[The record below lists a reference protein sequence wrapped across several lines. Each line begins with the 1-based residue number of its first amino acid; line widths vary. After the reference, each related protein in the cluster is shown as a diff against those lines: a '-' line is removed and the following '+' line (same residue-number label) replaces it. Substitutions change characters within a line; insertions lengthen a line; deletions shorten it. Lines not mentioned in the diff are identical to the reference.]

1 MKDSRR
7 KMGSGRRVAV
17 VGMGIRSPIG
27 NSLTEFAEALKRGR
41 SGIRKMPEW
50 EGIRRLRTKVAGI
63 CNIDGEE
70 KGIPR
75 NFRRSMGRVSLLAA
89 LSAMDAVRQSGLGE
103 KEIASAECGI
113 SYGSTA
119 GSTLEQVELIG
130 RYILN
135 SDLTG
140 ALASSYLKCMSH
152 TCAGNLST
160 LFGLKGPFI
169 ASCTACVSGSQ
180 GIGFGYEAIR
190 TGKAEIM
197 ITGGAEE
204 MHFLHAAV
212 FDLMLATSYR
222 YNDQPSKTPRPFDAD
237 RDGLVVAEG
246 AGTLVLEDYEHAKL
260 RDAQILAEVEGFW
273 TNGSGVHLTDSDALS
288 IERCMRRALAE
299 AGRNPAEIEHVSAHA
314 TATANGD
321 EAEALA
327 IHRVYGSRVSVSA
340 IKGYTGHTLGA
351 SGAVEAIGTILMMR
365 EGFIV
370 PTLNLERPDPK
381 LPPLNHV
388 MGNPMDKRITVAVNN
403 NFAFGGINTSMIL
416 SLA

>member
-1 MKDSRR
+1 
-7 KMGSGRRVAV
+7 
-17 VGMGIRSPIG
+17 VGMGIRSPVG
-27 NSLTEFAEALKRGR
+27 NSLTEFSESLKKGR
-41 SGIRKMPEW
+41 SGIRKMPDW

-75 NFRRSMGRVSLLAA
+75 NFRRSMGRVSVLAA

-103 KEIASAECGI
+103 AEIASAECGI

-190 TGKAEIM
+190 SGKAEIM
-197 ITGGAEE
+197 IAGGAEE

-212 FDLMLATSYR
+212 FDLMLATSSR
-222 YNDQPSKTPRPFDAD
+222 YNDHPSKTPRPFDAE

-246 AGTLVLEDYEHAKL
+246 AGTLVLEEYEHAK
-260 RDAQILAEVEGFW
+260 RRGGQILAEVEGFW
-273 TNGSGVHLTDSDALS
+273 TNASGVHLTDSDAPS
-288 IERCMRRALAE
+288 IEQCMRRALGE
-299 AGRNPAEIEHVSAHA
+299 ARRNPEDIQHVNAHA
-314 TATANGD
+314 TATTNGD
-321 EAEALA
+321 EAEAVA
-327 IHRVYGSRVSVSA
+327 IHRVYGPHVSVTA

-351 SGAVEAIGTILMMR
+351 SGAIEAIGTILMMR
-365 EGFIV
+365 EGFIA
-370 PTLNLERPDPK
+370 PTLNLERPDPQ
-381 LPPLNHV
+381 LPSLNHV
-388 MGNPMDKRITVAVNN
+388 IGDPVDKRITLAVNN

-416 SLA
+416 RLV

>member
-1 MKDSRR
+1 MKDSPRE
-7 KMGSGRRVAV
+7 MGSGRRVAV
-17 VGMGIRSPIG
+17 VGMGIRSPVG
-27 NSLTEFAEALKRGR
+27 NSLAEFAESLKKGR
-41 SGIRKMPEW
+41 SGIRRMPEW
-50 EGIRRLRTKVAGI
+50 EGVRRLRTKVAGV
-63 CNIDGEE
+63 CNINGEE

-75 NFRRSMGRVSLLAA
+75 KFRRSMGRVSVLAA
-89 LSAMDAVRQSGLGE
+89 LSAIDAVRQSGLGE
-103 KEIASAECGI
+103 EEIASAECGI

-130 RYILN
+130 KYILN

-160 LFGLKGPFI
+160 LFRIQGPFI

-180 GIGFGYEAIR
+180 GIGFGYEVIR
-190 TGKAEIM
+190 SGRAEIM

-212 FDLMLATSYR
+212 FDLMLATSSR
-222 YNDQPSKTPRPFDAD
+222 YNDHPSKTPRPFDAE

-246 AGTLVLEDYEHAKL
+246 AGTLVLEEYEHAE
-260 RDAQILAEVEGFW
+260 RRGAQILAEVEGFW
-273 TNGSGVHLTDSDALS
+273 TNVSGVHLTDSDAPS
-288 IERCMRRALAE
+288 IEQCMRRALGE
-299 AGRNPAEIEHVSAHA
+299 ARRSPEDIQHVNAHA
-314 TATANGD
+314 TATHNGD

-327 IHRVYGSRVSVSA
+327 IHRVYGSRVSVTA

-351 SGAVEAIGTILMMR
+351 SGAIEAIGTILMMR
-365 EGFIV
+365 GGFIA
-370 PTLNLERPDPK
+370 PTLNLERPDPR

-416 SLA
+416 SLV

>member
-1 MKDSRR
+1 
-7 KMGSGRRVAV
+7 
-17 VGMGIRSPIG
+17 
-27 NSLTEFAEALKRGR
+27 
-41 SGIRKMPEW
+41 
-50 EGIRRLRTKVAGI
+50 
-63 CNIDGEE
+63 
-70 KGIPR
+70 
-75 NFRRSMGRVSLLAA
+75 MGRVSLLAA
-89 LSAMDAVRQSGLGE
+89 LSAMDAVRQSGLGD

-190 TGKAEIM
+190 SGKAEIM

-246 AGTLVLEDYEHAKL
+246 AGTLVLEEYEHAK
-260 RDAQILAEVEGFW
+260 RRGAQILAEVEGFW
-273 TNGSGVHLTDSDALS
+273 TNGSGVHLTDSDAPS

-321 EAEALA
+321 EAEAVA
-327 IHRVYGSRVSVSA
+327 IHRVFGSRVSVSA

>member
-1 MKDSRR
+1 
-7 KMGSGRRVAV
+7 
-17 VGMGIRSPIG
+17 
-27 NSLTEFAEALKRGR
+27 
-41 SGIRKMPEW
+41 MPEW
-50 EGIRRLRTKVAGI
+50 EGVRRLRTKVAGV
-63 CNIDGEE
+63 CNINGEE

-75 NFRRSMGRVSLLAA
+75 KFRRSMGRVSVLAA
-89 LSAMDAVRQSGLGE
+89 LSAIDAVRQSGLGE
-103 KEIASAECGI
+103 EEIAAAECGI

-130 RYILN
+130 KYILN

-160 LFGLKGPFI
+160 LFRLQGPFI

-180 GIGFGYEAIR
+180 GIGFGYEVIR
-190 TGKAEIM
+190 SGKAEIM

-212 FDLMLATSYR
+212 FDLMLATSSG
-222 YNDQPSKTPRPFDAD
+222 YNDHPSKTPRPFDAE

-246 AGTLVLEDYEHAKL
+246 AGTLVLEEYERAK
-260 RDAQILAEVEGFW
+260 RRGAQILAEVEGFW
-273 TNGSGVHLTDSDALS
+273 TNVSGVHLTDSDAPS
-288 IERCMRRALAE
+288 IEQCMRRALGE
-299 AGRNPAEIEHVSAHA
+299 ARRSPEDIQHVNAHA
-314 TATANGD
+314 TATHNGD

-327 IHRVYGSRVSVSA
+327 IHRVYGSRVSVTA

-351 SGAVEAIGTILMMR
+351 SGAIEAIGTILMMR
-365 EGFIV
+365 GGFIA
-370 PTLNLERPDPK
+370 PTLNLERPDPQ

-416 SLA
+416 SLV

>member
-1 MKDSRR
+1 
-7 KMGSGRRVAV
+7 MGSDRRVAV
-17 VGMGIRSPIG
+17 VGMGIRTPVG
-27 NSLTEFAEALKRGR
+27 NSLTEFAESLKRGR
-41 SGIRKMPEW
+41 SGIRKMSDW

-75 NFRRSMGRVSLLAA
+75 NFRRSMGRVSVLAA
-89 LSAMDAVRQSGLGE
+89 LSAMDAMRQSGLGE
-103 KEIASAECGI
+103 EEISSAECGI

-212 FDLMLATSYR
+212 FDLMLATSSR
-222 YNDQPSKTPRPFDAD
+222 YNDHPSKTPRPFDAE

-246 AGTLVLEDYEHAKL
+246 AGTVVLEEYEHAKL
-260 RDAQILAEVEGFW
+260 RGAQILAEVEGFW
-273 TNGSGVHLTDSDALS
+273 TNGSGAHLTDSDAPS
-288 IERCMRRALAE
+288 IERCMRRSLAE
-299 AGRNPAEIEHVSAHA
+299 AGRNPEEIQHVSAHA

-321 EAEALA
+321 KAEAVA

-351 SGAVEAIGTILMMR
+351 SGAIEAIGTILMMR
-365 EGFIV
+365 EGFIAS
-370 PTLNLERPDPK
+370 TLNLEKPDPQ

-388 MGNPMDKRITVAVNN
+388 LTNPVARRFTVAMNN
-403 NFAFGGINTSMIL
+403 NFAFGGINTSMVL
-416 SLA
+416 SLV

>member
-1 MKDSRR
+1 
-7 KMGSGRRVAV
+7 MGL
-17 VGMGIRSPIG
+17 RSPVG
-27 NSLTEFAEALKRGR
+27 NSLAEFAEALKKGR

-50 EGIRRLRTKVAGI
+50 EGIRRLRTKVAGV
-63 CNIDGEE
+63 CNINGEE
-70 KGIPR
+70 REIPR
-75 NFRRSMGRVSLLAA
+75 NFRRSMGRVSVLAT
-89 LSAMDAVRQSGLGE
+89 LSAIDAVRQSGLGE
-103 KEIASAECGI
+103 EEVASPECGI

-119 GSTLEQVELIG
+119 GSTLEQVELIR

-135 SDLTG
+135 ADLTG
-140 ALASSYLKCMSH
+140 ALSSSYLKCMSH

-160 LFGLKGPFI
+160 FFGLQGPFI

-190 TGKAEIM
+190 SGRAEIM

-212 FDLMLATSYR
+212 FDLLLATSSR
-222 YNDQPSKTPRPFDAD
+222 YNDDPAKTPRPFDAE

-246 AGTLVLEDYEHAKL
+246 AGTLVLEEYEHAKL
-260 RDAQILAEVEGFW
+260 RGAQMLAEVEGFW
-273 TNGSGVHLTDSDALS
+273 TNASGMHLTASDAHS
-288 IERCMRRALAE
+288 MEHCMRSALGE
-299 AGRNPAEIEHVSAHA
+299 ARRSPKDVQHVTAHA

-321 EAEALA
+321 AAEAVA
-327 IHRVYGSRVSVSA
+327 IYRVYGSRVSVTA

-351 SGAVEAIGTILMMR
+351 SGAIEAIGTILMMK
-365 EGFIV
+365 EGFIA
-370 PTLNLERPDPK
+370 PSLNLERPDPR

-388 MGNPMDKRITVAVNN
+388 LGEPVDDRITVAVNN
-403 NFAFGGINTSMIL
+403 NFAFGGINTSIIL

>member
-1 MKDSRR
+1 MKNGGSR
-7 KMGSGRRVAV
+7 MGSGRRVAV
-17 VGMGIRSPIG
+17 VGMGIRSPVG
-27 NSLTEFAEALKRGR
+27 NTPAEFAESLRKGR
-41 SGIRKMPEW
+41 SGIRKMKEW
-50 EGIRRLRTKVAGI
+50 EGIRRLRTRVAGV
-63 CNIDGEE
+63 CNIDGQDQ
-70 KGIPR
+70 GIPR
-75 NFRRSMGRVSLLAA
+75 SFRRSMGRVSVLAA
-89 LSAMDAVRQSGLGE
+89 LSAMDAVKQSGLTE
-103 KEIASAECGI
+103 EQLASPDCGI

-119 GSTLEQVELIG
+119 GSTLEQVDLIG

-190 TGKAEIM
+190 NGKAEIM
-197 ITGGAEE
+197 IAGGAEE
-204 MHFLHAAV
+204 MHVLHAAV
-212 FDLMLATSYR
+212 FDLMLATSSR
-222 YNDQPSKTPRPFDAD
+222 YNDEPSKTPRPFDAD

-246 AGTLVLEDYEHAKL
+246 AGTLVLEEYEHAK
-260 RDAQILAEVEGFW
+260 RRGAQILAEVEGFW

-288 IERCMRRALAE
+288 IERCMRRALWE
-299 AGRNPAEIEHVSAHA
+299 AGRNPEDIQHVNAHA

-321 EAEALA
+321 EAEAVA
-327 IHRVYGSRVSVSA
+327 IHRVYGSHASVTS

-351 SGAVEAIGTILMMR
+351 SGAIEAVGTILMMR
-365 EGFIV
+365 EGFIA
-370 PTLNLERPDPK
+370 PTLNLEKPDPQ

-388 MGNPMDKRITVAVNN
+388 LAEPVNRRVTVAVNN

-416 SLA
+416 SLP

>member
-1 MKDSRR
+1 MKDSR
-7 KMGSGRRVAV
+7 KKTGSNRRVAV
-17 VGMGIRSPIG
+17 VGMGIRSPVG
-27 NSLTEFAEALKRGR
+27 NSLTEFAESLKGGR
-41 SGIRKMPEW
+41 SGIRKMADW
-50 EGIRRLRTKVAGI
+50 EGILRLRTKVAGI

-75 NFRRSMGRVSLLAA
+75 NFRRSMGRVSVLAA

-103 KEIASAECGI
+103 EEIASPDCGI

-119 GSTLEQVELIG
+119 GSTIEQVELIG

-212 FDLMLATSYR
+212 FDLMLATSSR
-222 YNDQPSKTPRPFDAD
+222 YNDQPSKTPRPFDVE

-246 AGTLVLEDYEHAKL
+246 AGTLVLEEYEHARL
-260 RDAQILAEVEGFW
+260 RGAQILAEVEGFW
-273 TNGSGVHLTDSDALS
+273 TNGSGVHLTDSDAPS
-288 IERCMRRALAE
+288 IERCMRCALAE
-299 AGRNPAEIEHVSAHA
+299 ARRNPEDIQHLNAHA

-327 IHRVYGSRVSVSA
+327 IHRVYGSRVSVTS

-351 SGAVEAIGTILMMR
+351 SGAIEAIGTILMMK
-365 EGFIV
+365 EGFIAS
-370 PTLNLERPDPK
+370 TLNLERPDPQ
-381 LPPLNHV
+381 LPPLKHV
-388 MGNPMDKRITVAVNN
+388 IGNPIDKHTTVVMNN
-403 NFAFGGINTSMIL
+403 NFAFGGINTSMVL
-416 SLA
+416 GLV

>member
-1 MKDSRR
+1 MKDGGSR
-7 KMGSGRRVAV
+7 MGSDRRVAV
-17 VGMGIRSPIG
+17 VGMGIRSPVG
-27 NSLTEFAEALKRGR
+27 NSLMEFAESLQRGR

-50 EGIRRLRTKVAGI
+50 EGIRRLRTKVAGV
-63 CNIDGEE
+63 CNIDGQD
-70 KGIPR
+70 KGVPR
-75 NFRRSMGRVSLLAA
+75 NFRRSMGRVAVLAA
-89 LSAMDAVRQSGLGE
+89 LSAIDAVKQSGLTE
-103 KEIASAECGI
+103 KQVASPECGI

-212 FDLMLATSYR
+212 FDLMLATSSR
-222 YNDQPSKTPRPFDAD
+222 YNDQPSKTPRPFDAE

-246 AGTLVLEDYEHAKL
+246 AGTLVLEEYKHAK
-260 RDAQILAEVEGFW
+260 RRGAQILAEVEGFW
-273 TNGSGVHLTDSDALS
+273 TNGSGVHLTDSDAPS
-288 IERCMRRALAE
+288 IERCMRRALGE
-299 AGRNPAEIEHVSAHA
+299 AGRNPEDVQHVTAHA

-351 SGAVEAIGTILMMR
+351 SGAIEAIGTILMMK
-365 EGFIV
+365 EGFIA
-370 PTLNLERPDPK
+370 PTLNLERPDPQ

-388 MGNPMDKRITVAVNN
+388 IGNPIDKRITVVMDN

>member
-1 MKDSRR
+1 MKGGGREN
-7 KMGSGRRVAV
+7 GSVRRVAV
-17 VGMGIRSPIG
+17 VGMGIRSPVG
-27 NSLTEFAEALKRGR
+27 NSLTEFAESLKKGR

-50 EGIRRLRTKVAGI
+50 EGIRRLRTKVAGV
-63 CNIDGEE
+63 CKIDGEE

-75 NFRRSMGRVSLLAA
+75 NFRRSMGRVSILAA
-89 LSAMDAVRQSGLGE
+89 LSTIDAVRQSGLGE
-103 KEIASAECGI
+103 EEIASADCGI

-140 ALASSYLKCMSH
+140 APASSYLKCMSH

-160 LFGLKGPFI
+160 LFRLQGPFI

-212 FDLMLATSYR
+212 FDLMLATSSR
-222 YNDQPSKTPRPFDAD
+222 YNDHPSKTPRPFDTE

-246 AGTLVLEDYEHAKL
+246 AGTLVLEEYEHAK
-260 RDAQILAEVEGFW
+260 RRGAQILAEVEGFW
-273 TNGSGVHLTDSDALS
+273 TNGSGVHLTDSDSPS
-288 IERCMRRALAE
+288 IERCMRRALRE
-299 AGRNPAEIEHVSAHA
+299 AQRNPEDIQHVNAHA

-321 EAEALA
+321 EAEAVA
-327 IHRVYGSRVSVSA
+327 IHRVYGSRVSVTA

-351 SGAVEAIGTILMMR
+351 SGAIEAVGTILMMR
-365 EGFIV
+365 EGFIA
-370 PTLNLERPDPK
+370 PTLNLERPDPQ

-388 MGNPMDKRITVAVNN
+388 IGNPVDKRFTVAVNN
-403 NFAFGGINTSMIL
+403 NFAFGGINTSMIM
-416 SLA
+416 SVA

>member
-7 KMGSGRRVAV
+7 KMGSGKRVAV
-17 VGMGIRSPIG
+17 VGMGLRSPVG
-27 NSLTEFAEALKRGR
+27 NSLTEFAESLKTGR
-41 SGIRKMPEW
+41 SGIQRMPEW
-50 EGIRRLRTKVAGI
+50 ESVRRLRTKVAGV

-75 NFRRSMGRVSLLAA
+75 NFRRSMGRVSVLAA
-89 LSAMDAVRQSGLGE
+89 LSAIDAVRQSGLGE
-103 KEIASAECGI
+103 EEIASAECGI

-119 GSTLEQVELIG
+119 GSTLEQVELIS

-160 LFGLKGPFI
+160 LFRLRGPFI

-212 FDLMLATSYR
+212 FDLMLATSSR
-222 YNDQPSKTPRPFDAD
+222 YNDHPTKTPRPFDAE
-237 RDGLVVAEG
+237 RDGLVVSEG
-246 AGTLVLEDYEHAKL
+246 AGTLVLEEYDHAKS
-260 RDAQILAEVEGFW
+260 RGAHILAEVEGFW
-273 TNGSGVHLTDSDALS
+273 TNGSGVHLTDSDAQS
-288 IERCMRRALAE
+288 IERCMRRALRE
-299 AGRNPAEIEHVSAHA
+299 AQRNPEDIQHVNAHA
-314 TATANGD
+314 TATSNGD
-321 EAEALA
+321 EAEAVA
-327 IHRVYGSRVSVSA
+327 IHRVYGSRVSVAA

-351 SGAVEAIGTILMMR
+351 SGAIEAIGTILMMR
-365 EGFIV
+365 DGFIA
-370 PTLNLERPDPK
+370 PTLNLERPDPQ

>member
-1 MKDSRR
+1 M
-7 KMGSGRRVAV
+7 
-17 VGMGIRSPIG
+17 VGMGLRSPVG
-27 NSLTEFAEALKRGR
+27 NSLKEFAESLKKGR
-41 SGIRKMPEW
+41 SGIQRMSDW
-50 EGIRRLRTKVAGI
+50 EGIRRLRTKVAGV

-75 NFRRSMGRVSLLAA
+75 NYRRSMGRVSVLAA
-89 LSAMDAVRQSGLGE
+89 LSAIDAVKQSGLTQE
-103 KEIASAECGI
+103 EIASPDCGI

-119 GSTLEQVELIG
+119 GSTIEQVELIG
-130 RYILN
+130 RFILH

-160 LFGLKGPFI
+160 LFRLQGPFI

-190 TGKAEIM
+190 SGKAKIM

-212 FDLMLATSYR
+212 FDLMLATSSR
-222 YNDQPSKTPRPFDAD
+222 YNEEPLKTPRPFDAD
-237 RDGLVVAEG
+237 RDGLVVSEG
-246 AGTLVLEDYEHAKL
+246 AGTLVLEEYEHAK
-260 RDAQILAEVEGFW
+260 RRGAEILAEVEGFW

-288 IERCMRRALAE
+288 IERCMRSALKVARRKPE
-299 AGRNPAEIEHVSAHA
+299 EIQYVSAHA

-321 EAEALA
+321 EAEAVA
-327 IHRVYGSRVSVSA
+327 IHRVYGSKVPVAA

-351 SGAVEAIGTILMMR
+351 SGAIEAVATVLMMR
-365 EGFIV
+365 EGFMAS
-370 PTLNLERPDPK
+370 TLNLKKPDPQ

-388 MGNPMDKRITVAVNN
+388 IGSPLDKRFTVAVNN
-403 NFAFGGINTSMIL
+403 NFAFGGINTSLIL
-416 SLA
+416 SLP

>member
-7 KMGSGRRVAV
+7 KMGSGKRVAV
-17 VGMGIRSPIG
+17 VGMGLRSPVG
-27 NSLTEFAEALKRGR
+27 NSLTEFAESLKTGR
-41 SGIRKMPEW
+41 SGIQRMPEW
-50 EGIRRLRTKVAGI
+50 ESVRRLRTKVAGV

-75 NFRRSMGRVSLLAA
+75 NFRRSMGRVSVLAA
-89 LSAMDAVRQSGLGE
+89 LSAIDAVRQSGLGE
-103 KEIASAECGI
+103 EEIASAECGI

-119 GSTLEQVELIG
+119 GSTLEQVELIS

-160 LFGLKGPFI
+160 LFRLRGPFI

-212 FDLMLATSYR
+212 FDLMLATSSR
-222 YNDQPSKTPRPFDAD
+222 YNDHPTKTPRPFDAE
-237 RDGLVVAEG
+237 RDGLVVSEG
-246 AGTLVLEDYEHAKL
+246 AGTLVLEEYDHAKS
-260 RDAQILAEVEGFW
+260 RGAHILAEVEGFW
-273 TNGSGVHLTDSDALS
+273 TNGSGVHLTDSDAHS
-288 IERCMRRALAE
+288 IERCMRRALRE
-299 AGRNPAEIEHVSAHA
+299 AQRNPEDIQHVNAHA
-314 TATANGD
+314 TATSNGD
-321 EAEALA
+321 EAEAVA
-327 IHRVYGSRVSVSA
+327 IHRVYGSRVSVAA

-351 SGAVEAIGTILMMR
+351 SGAIEAIGTILMMR
-365 EGFIV
+365 DGFIA
-370 PTLNLERPDPK
+370 PTLNLERPDPQ

>member
-1 MKDSRR
+1 MKDGGIGI
-7 KMGSGRRVAV
+7 GSGKRVVV

-27 NSLTEFAEALKRGR
+27 NSLTEFAESLKRGR
-41 SGIRKMPEW
+41 SGIRKMPDW
-50 EGIRRLRTKVAGI
+50 EGVRRLRTKVAGI
-63 CNIDGEE
+63 CNIDAEE

-75 NFRRSMGRVSLLAA
+75 NFRRSMGRVSVLAA
-89 LSAMDAVRQSGLGE
+89 LSAMDALRQSGLTE
-103 KEIASAECGI
+103 EQLASPDCGI

-119 GSTLEQVELIG
+119 GSTFEQVELIAK
-130 RYILN
+130 YVLN

-160 LFGLKGPFI
+160 LLGLKGPFI

-190 TGKAEIM
+190 SGKAEIM

-212 FDLMLATSYR
+212 FDLMLATSSR
-222 YNDQPSKTPRPFDAD
+222 YNDDPSKTPRPFDAE

-246 AGTLVLEDYEHAKL
+246 AGTLVLEEYEHAK
-260 RDAQILAEVEGFW
+260 RRGASILAEVEGFW
-273 TNGSGVHLTDSDALS
+273 TNGSGAHLTDSDAPS
-288 IERCMRRALAE
+288 IEQCIRRALGDAQK
-299 AGRNPAEIEHVSAHA
+299 NPEDIQYVNAHA

-321 EAEALA
+321 QAEAVA
-327 IHRVYGSRVSVSA
+327 IHRVYGSEVPVAA

-351 SGAVEAIGTILMMR
+351 SGAIEAIGTICMMR
-365 EGFIV
+365 AGFLA
-370 PTLNLERPDPK
+370 PTLNLKRPDPH

-388 MGNPMDKRITVAVNN
+388 QESPRDARVTVAANN
-403 NFAFGGINTSMIL
+403 NFAFGGINTSLIL
-416 SLA
+416 SLV

>member
-1 MKDSRR
+1 MKDSPR
-7 KMGSGRRVAV
+7 KMGSGMRVAV
-17 VGMGIRSPIG
+17 VGMGIRSPVG
-27 NSLTEFAEALKRGR
+27 NSLTEFAESLKKGR

-50 EGIRRLRTKVAGI
+50 EGIRRLRTKVAGV

-75 NFRRSMGRVSLLAA
+75 NFRRSMGRVSVLAA
-89 LSAMDAVRQSGLGE
+89 LSAIDAVRQSGLGE
-103 KEIASAECGI
+103 EEIACAECGI

-119 GSTLEQVELIG
+119 GSTFEQVELIG

-140 ALASSYLKCMSH
+140 APASSYLKCMSH

-160 LFGLKGPFI
+160 LFRLQGPFI

-190 TGKAEIM
+190 SGKAEIM

-212 FDLMLATSYR
+212 FDLMLATSSR
-222 YNDQPSKTPRPFDAD
+222 YNDHPSKTPRPFDSE

-246 AGTLVLEDYEHAKL
+246 AGTLVLEEYEHAK
-260 RDAQILAEVEGFW
+260 RRGAQILAEVEGFW
-273 TNGSGVHLTDSDALS
+273 TNGSGVHLTDSDAPS
-288 IERCMRRALAE
+288 IEQCMRRALEE
-299 AGRNPAEIEHVSAHA
+299 ARRSSEDIQHVNAHA

-321 EAEALA
+321 EAEAVA
-327 IHRVYGSRVSVSA
+327 IHRVYGSRVSVTS

-351 SGAVEAIGTILMMR
+351 SGAIEAIGTILMMR
-365 EGFIV
+365 EGFIA
-370 PTLNLERPDPK
+370 PTLNLERPDPQ

-388 MGNPMDKRITVAVNN
+388 IGDPVDKRFTVAVNN
-403 NFAFGGINTSMIL
+403 NFAFGGINTSMVL

>member
-7 KMGSGRRVAV
+7 KMESGRRVAV
-17 VGMGIRSPIG
+17 VGMGIRSPVG
-27 NSLTEFAEALKRGR
+27 NCLTEFAESLKKGR
-41 SGIRKMPEW
+41 SGIRNMPEW
-50 EGIRRLRTKVAGI
+50 EGIRRLRTKVAGV
-63 CNIDGEE
+63 CNINGEE
-70 KGIPR
+70 KSIPR
-75 NFRRSMGRVSLLAA
+75 NFRRSMGRVSVLAA
-89 LSAMDAVRQSGLGE
+89 LSAIDAVRQSGLE
-103 KEIASAECGI
+103 EDEIASPECGV

-119 GSTLEQVELIG
+119 GSTQEQVELIG

-160 LFGLKGPFI
+160 LFGLQGPFI

-190 TGKAEIM
+190 SGKAKIM

-204 MHFLHAAV
+204 MHVLHAAV
-212 FDLMLATSYR
+212 FDLLLATSSR
-222 YNDQPSKTPRPFDAD
+222 YNEHPSKTPRPFDAG

-246 AGTLVLEDYEHAKL
+246 AGTLVLEEYEHARL
-260 RDAQILAEVEGFW
+260 RGAQILAELEGFW
-273 TNGSGVHLTDSDALS
+273 TNCSGAHLTDSDAPS
-288 IERCMRRALAE
+288 IEKCMRRTLGE
-299 AGRNPAEIEHVSAHA
+299 ARRNPDEIQHVNAHA
-314 TATANGD
+314 TATLNGD
-321 EAEALA
+321 EAEAAA
-327 IHRVYGSRVSVSA
+327 IHRVYGSRVSVTS

-351 SGAVEAIGTILMMR
+351 SGAIEAIGTILMMR
-365 EGFIV
+365 EGFIA
-370 PTLNLERPDPK
+370 PTLNLEKPDPQ

-388 MGNPMDKRITVAVNN
+388 IGNPMDKRITVAVNN
-403 NFAFGGINTSMIL
+403 NFAFGGINTCMIL